1 MFDVET
7 FFTKFYLKMKEQL
20 NLKIAAINTEKGDEL
35 LTNIADEA
43 WILMSLIDKVK
54 NFIDFAFGQI
64 DNVKTVANGRDV
76 SKEITLEFDLFI
88 AVRNDGLDAN
98 GIDKDELRILRYW
111 RALEEA
117 AKEAWNKVGVGYG
130 KSEIESLTPIDIK
143 LTDSAHQHKLCGISV
158 SFTING

>member
-1 MFDVET
+1 MFDIET

-20 NLKIAAINTEKGDEL
+20 NLKIAAINAEKGDCL
-35 LTNIADEA
+35 LSDIADEA
-43 WILMSLIDKVK
+43 WIVMSLNDKVK
-54 NFIDFAFGQI
+54 NFIDFAFCQI
-64 DNVKTVANGRDV
+64 DNVKTVANGRDI

-111 RALEEA
+111 RALEES

-143 LTDSAHQHKLCGISV
+143 LTDSAHYHKLCGISI